1 MAEMIHYECCFFLPL
16 ALYDDFMKILNS
28 FLPKQYFIALCS
40 EDSDMDLCLFLIG
53 MLMYAPFSFFLLLNF
68 VPYS

>member
-1 MAEMIHYECCFFLPL
+1 MAEMIHYEWFGFFFL
-16 ALYDDFMKILNS
+16 ALYDDFMKILDS

-40 EDSDMDLCLFLIG
+40 DDSDMDLCLFLIG
-53 MLMYAPFSFFLLLNF
+53 ILMYAPFSFFLLLNF